1 MKSGQDRLSEC
12 LPLELWIPITI
23 AAAFCQNLRT
33 ALQKHLKGR
42 LGTTGATFI
51 RFFYGVP
58 FALAYAAVLNLVF
71 GFPLPMPN
79 LTMLVAGALGGLAQI
94 LGTFLLIHL
103 FSFRNFAVGT
113 AYSKTE
119 PIQAALFGFIVL
131 GEHVS
136 PAAGLC
142 ILVGVAGVVVIS
154 LARVPL
160 TLAAVRTSL
169 VGRPA
174 LIGLASAAFFGASAV
189 AYRTASLSL
198 EGTGVP
204 MQAAAALVYATLFQT
219 IVMAAFMAVRDPG
232 QLRAS
237 LQAWRPAVFVGA
249 AGVAGSIGWF
259 TAMTLQNVAYVRA
272 LAQVELVFT
281 FLASWLVFKEAIA
294 RSEIFGCILIVA
306 AVVGVILLR

>member
-1 MKSGQDRLSEC
+1 MDV
-12 LPLELWIPITI
+12 WIPITI

-42 LGTTGATFI
+42 LGTTGATFV
-51 RFFYGVP
+51 RFGYGVP
-58 FALAYAAVLNLVF
+58 FAVLYLAVLHLVF
-71 GFPLPMPN
+71 GYALPRPTAT
-79 LTMLVAGALGGLAQI
+79 LFVAGALGGLAQI
-94 LGTFLLIHL
+94 LATFLLIHL

-119 PIQAALFGFIVL
+119 PIQAALFGFVVL

-136 PAAGLC
+136 LAAGLC
-142 ILVGVAGVVVIS
+142 ILVGIAGVVVIS
-154 LARVPL
+154 LARTSL

-174 LIGLASAAFFGASAV
+174 LIGLASAALFGASAV

-204 MQAAAALVYATLFQT
+204 MQAAFALVYATLFQT
-219 IVMAAFMAVRDPG
+219 FVMTLWMAMREPD

-237 LQAWRPAVFVGA
+237 LAAWRPAFLVGA
-249 AGVAGSIGWF
+249 AGVAGSVGWF

-272 LAQVELVFT
+272 LAQIELVFT
-281 FLASWLVFKEAIA
+281 FMASWLVFRETIA
-294 RSEIFGCILIVA
+294 RSEIFGCVLIVA
-306 AVVGVILLR
+306 AVIGIVLWG

>member
-1 MKSGQDRLSEC
+1 V
-12 LPLELWIPITI
+12 ELWIPITI

-33 ALQKHLKGR
+33 AMQKHLKGR
-42 LGTTGATFI
+42 LGTTGATFV
-51 RFFYGVP
+51 RFGYGVP
-58 FALAYAAVLNLVF
+58 FAIAYLAVLNQVF
-71 GFPLPMPN
+71 GYALPQPTPI
-79 LTMLVAGALGGLAQI
+79 LLVAGALGGLAQI
-94 LGTFLLIHL
+94 LATFLLIHL

-119 PIQAALFGFIVL
+119 PIQAALFGFVVL
-131 GEHVS
+131 GERISLV
-136 PAAGLC
+136 AGLC
-142 ILVGVAGVVVIS
+142 ILVGITGVIVIS

-160 TLAAVRTSL
+160 SLSAVRSSL

-174 LIGLASAAFFGASAV
+174 LIGLASAALFGASAV

-204 MQAAAALVYATLFQT
+204 MQAAYALVFATLFQT
-219 IVMAAFMAVRDPG
+219 LVMAAWMILREPD

-237 LQAWRPAVFVGA
+237 LSAWRAAVWVGA
-249 AGVAGSIGWF
+249 TGVAGSIGWF

-272 LAQVELVFT
+272 LAQIELVFT
-281 FLASWLVFKEAIA
+281 FLASWLVFKEVIV
-294 RSEIFGCILIVA
+294 RSEIFGCVLIVA

>member
-1 MKSGQDRLSEC
+1 ME
-12 LPLELWIPITI
+12 PWITITI

-42 LGTTGATFI
+42 LGTTGATFV
-51 RFFYGVP
+51 RFGYGVP
-58 FALAYAAVLNLVF
+58 FALVYAAVLNLVF
-71 GFPLPMPN
+71 DYPLPAPTST
-79 LTMLVAGALGGLAQI
+79 LVVAGTLGGLAQI
-94 LGTFLLIHL
+94 GGTFLLIHL

-119 PIQAALFGFIVL
+119 PILAALFGFLVL

-136 PAAGLC
+136 AVAAVC
-142 ILVGVAGVVVIS
+142 IIVGIVGVIVIS
-154 LARVPL
+154 LARAPL
-160 TLAAVRTSL
+160 SLAALKASL

-204 MQAAAALVYATLFQT
+204 MQAACALVFATGVQT
-219 IVMAAFMAVRDPG
+219 LVMAVYMAVREPD

-237 LQAWRPAVFVGA
+237 LRAWRPAFLVGF
-249 AGVAGSIGWF
+249 AGVAGSVGWF

-281 FLASWLVFKEAIA
+281 FLASWLVFKEVIV
-294 RSEIFGCILIVA
+294 RSEILGCALIVA
-306 AVVGVILLR
+306 AVIGIVLYG

>member
-1 MKSGQDRLSEC
+1 MES
-12 LPLELWIPITI
+12 WIPITI

-58 FALAYAAVLNLVF
+58 FALAYAAVLHLVF
-71 GFPLPMPN
+71 DFPLPRPN
-79 LTMLVAGALGGLAQI
+79 ATMLIAGALGGLAQI

-119 PIQAALFGFIVL
+119 PIQAAIFGFIVL

-136 PAAGLC
+136 PAAGAC
-142 ILVGVAGVVVIS
+142 ILVGVVGVVVIS

-204 MQAAAALVYATLFQT
+204 MQAATALVYATLFQT
-219 IVMAAFMAVRDPG
+219 VVMAAYMTLREPD

-237 LQAWRPAVFVGA
+237 LQAWRPAVLVGA

-259 TAMTLQNVAYVRA
+259 TAMTLENVAYVRA

-281 FLASWLVFKEAIA
+281 FAASWLVFKETIA
-294 RSEIFGCILIVA
+294 RSEIFGCGLIVA

>member
-1 MKSGQDRLSEC
+1 M
-12 LPLELWIPITI
+12 ELWIPITI
-23 AAAFCQNLRT
+23 GAAFCQNLRT
-33 ALQKHLKGR
+33 AMQKHLKGQ
-42 LGTTGATFI
+42 LGTTGATFV
-51 RFFYGVP
+51 RFGYGVP
-58 FALAYAAVLNLVF
+58 FAIAYLAVLHLVF
-71 GFPLPMPN
+71 GYALPRPT
-79 LTMLVAGALGGLAQI
+79 LTLLVAGALGGLAQI
-94 LGTFLLIHL
+94 LATFLLIHL
-103 FSFRNFAVGT
+103 FSYRNFAVGT

-119 PIQAALFGFIVL
+119 PIQAALFGFLVL
-131 GEHVS
+131 GEQITLT
-136 PAAGLC
+136 AGVC
-142 ILVGVAGVVVIS
+142 ILIGITGVIVIS

-160 TLAAVRTSL
+160 TAAAIRSSL

-204 MQAAAALVYATLFQT
+204 MQAAYALVFATLFQT
-219 IVMAAFMAVRDPG
+219 IVMAVWMAAREPD

-237 LQAWRPAVFVGA
+237 LTAWRAAVWVGA
-249 AGVAGSIGWF
+249 SGVAGSIGWF

-281 FLASWLVFKEAIA
+281 FLASWLVFKEVIV

-306 AVVGVILLR
+306 AVVGVVLLR